1 MPGLMRIY
9 NTLTRS
15 VEELEPIEPGHVR
28 LYTCGP
34 TVYDYAH
41 IGNFRAYV
49 WEDLLRRTLK
59 LLGFRVTQVM
69 NITDIEDKIIKKM
82 NDEGLTLDQATR
94 PYIDAFFEDIETL
107 RIERAEHYPR
117 ATDHIEE
124 MLEITAALE
133 KRGLT
138 YESQG
143 SLYFKIDAFEGY
155 GRLSNLDNRE
165 VKSGARV
172 DSDEYDKDD
181 ARDFVLWKGHRE
193 GEVSWPSPYGE
204 GRPGWHLECSAMSMK
219 YLGESFDLHTGG
231 VDNIF
236 PHHENEIAQSEGAT
250 GKPFVRYW
258 MHAAHLMVDGEKM
271 AKSKGNFYTLR
282 DLLEKG
288 HAPRAIRLLLLG
300 TYYRGPLNFTF
311 EGLAKATSEVQR
323 LDDMV
328 VRLEREPAG
337 ADGNDEDFDSRVAAR
352 VDEFKQALAN
362 DLNISSALGA
372 VFGTVREVHQALDKG
387 ELPSGSRETLAGAM
401 DVFHSV
407 LDLAA
412 DTDAGLDAEIEALIE
427 QRNEARKARNFA
439 ESDRIR
445 DELTARGILLEDTP
459 QGTVWKRKL

>member
-1 MPGLMRIY
+1 MQIY
-9 NTLTRS
+9 NTLSRR
-15 VEELEPIEPGHVR
+15 VEELEPLEPGHVR

-49 WEDLLRRTLK
+49 WEDLLRRALK
-59 LLGFRVTQVM
+59 LAGFRVTQVM

-82 NDEGLTLDQATR
+82 NDENLTLEQATQ
-94 PYIDAFFEDIETL
+94 PYVDAFFEDIDTL

-117 ATDHIEE
+117 ATDHIRE
-124 MLEITAALE
+124 MLQIASALRD
-133 KRGLT
+133 RGLT

-143 SLYFKIDAFEGY
+143 SLYFKIDSFDGY
-155 GRLSNLDNRE
+155 GRLSNLENRE
-165 VKSGARV
+165 VMSGARV
-172 DSDEYDKDD
+172 DSDEYGKDD

-193 GEVSWPSPYGE
+193 GEVSWPSPFGE
-204 GRPGWHLECSAMSMK
+204 GRPGWHLECSAMAMK

-258 MHAAHLMVDGEKM
+258 MHVAHLMVDGEKM

-282 DLLEKG
+282 DLLERG

-300 TYYRGPLNFTF
+300 TYYRGSLNFTF

-323 LDDMV
+323 LDDMAA
-328 VRLEREPAG
+328 RLEREPAG
-337 ADGNDEDFDSRVAAR
+337 SDGHDEAFDARIEERVA
-352 VDEFKQALAN
+352 EFKRALAA

-372 VFGTVREVHQALDKG
+372 VFGTVREAHQALDRG
-387 ELPSGSRETLAGAM
+387 ELPSGSREQLASAM
-401 DVFHSV
+401 DVFQSV

-412 DTDAGLDAEIEALIE
+412 ETDAGLDEEVEALIE
-427 QRNEARKARNFA
+427 QRNAARKAKNFA

-445 DELTARGILLEDTP
+445 AELTARGILLEDTP